1 MRRRQLASLALTV
14 CLLGLALTSKCRA
27 GAEDTRKDFERLA
40 SQFRFFFGDDF
51 HYYHVPE
58 YYVPAAMLAEYKK
71 LHDEVTAPKHET
83 TALLALLNHKNPRVR
98 TLAIAA
104 LSAKEDPKLLPRLV
118 DMVGDTAVTF
128 PDFLLLSRPFGFD
141 RDKLPPL
148 VECNVGE
155 LASTILQTYL
165 DRAGC
170 YDRLTPE
177 TRDGFDPYWAVR
189 KDRAFCASWFRVQL
203 DRARDDFLATPEERS
218 KRIRAVRERIDHL
231 PKMDRAWTLLW
242 LQSKEMYIDAL
253 ASKEDLLAACKDL
266 GPARLM
272 AMLQR
277 KIPSEDP
284 DLQPR
289 PSNNSDYICLQ
300 HFVLAHAG
308 SVLRPEDAPALLD
321 CEHDERDY
329 LKHRITDPYI
339 SPWWAIAAASLQP
352 EHAKEWLREA
362 MKRFTGEYDGDNRA
376 ALAAALCRL
385 VGSAETE
392 FVVNWFYEQEPQ
404 QNYYPHCRA
413 QFLLSVASLPNR
425 GGRKFIAAIVRDKR
439 LEKLDWQSW
448 RTLVEVVNGWVEKP
462 VLLRDVVE
470 NLKSPVRLDEFY
482 WKQEKARKEH
492 PEETAAVLKAFA
504 EWAAALRESIPKW
517 GE

>member
-1 MRRRQLASLALTV
+1 MRRHQLACLALTI
-14 CLLGLALTSKCRA
+14 CLLGMALTSPCRA

-51 HYYHVPE
+51 HCYH
-58 YYVPAAMLAEYKK
+58 VPAAMLAEYKK

-83 TALLALLNHKNPRVR
+83 TALVALLNHKNPRVR
-98 TLAIAA
+98 TLVIAA
-104 LSAKEDPKLLPRLV
+104 LSAKEDPKLLPKLV

-141 RDKLPPL
+141 RDILPPL

-155 LASTILQTYL
+155 LASTILQTHL
-165 DRAGC
+165 ERAGSW
-170 YDRLTPE
+170 DRTTPE
-177 TRDGFDPYWAVR
+177 IRDRFDAYWAVR
-189 KDRAFCASWFRVQL
+189 KDRSFCASWFRVQL

-242 LQSKEMYIDAL
+242 LQSKGMFSDAL
-253 ASKEDLLAACKDL
+253 ASKDDLLAACKDL

-272 AMLQR
+272 AMLRR
-277 KIPSEDP
+277 KIPSDDP

-289 PSNNSDYICLQ
+289 PSSDNDYIYLQ
-300 HFVLAHAG
+300 YFVLENAKN
-308 SVLRPEDAPALLD
+308 VLRPEDAPALFD
-321 CEHDERDY
+321 CGR
-329 LKHRITDPYI
+329 LARTDLTDGGADSSIAPG
-339 SPWWAIAAASLQP
+339 WTIAAASLQP
-352 EHAKEWLREA
+352 EHAKEWLHTA
-362 MKRFTGEYDGDNRA
+362 MKGFVGEYDGDNRA
-376 ALAAALCRL
+376 ALAAAICRL
-385 VGSAETE
+385 VGSAETD

-404 QNYYPHCRA
+404 QNYSPHCRA
-413 QFLLSVASLPNR
+413 QFLVSVAALPNH
-425 GGRKFIAAIVRDKR
+425 GGRKFMAAIVRDKR

-448 RTLVEVVNGWVEKP
+448 RTLVEIVNGWVDRP
-462 VLLRDVVE
+462 VLLRDVIE

-517 GE
+517 DE